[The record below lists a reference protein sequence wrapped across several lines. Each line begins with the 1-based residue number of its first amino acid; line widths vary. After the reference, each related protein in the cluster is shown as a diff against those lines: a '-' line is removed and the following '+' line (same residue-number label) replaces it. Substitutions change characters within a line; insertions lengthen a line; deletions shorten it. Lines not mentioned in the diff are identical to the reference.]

1 MAHERQN
8 NPGVGNVRRARAA
21 SDSDDEN
28 DNKNSATVKVAVRG
42 LFSLLCNN
50 LVSICFFVVVPFLQ
64 YYFC

>member
-21 SDSDDEN
+21 SDSEGEN
-28 DNKNSATVKVAVRG
+28 DKKNSATVKVAVRG

-50 LVSICFFVVVPFLQ
+50 LVSIRFFIVVLF
-64 YYFC
+64 